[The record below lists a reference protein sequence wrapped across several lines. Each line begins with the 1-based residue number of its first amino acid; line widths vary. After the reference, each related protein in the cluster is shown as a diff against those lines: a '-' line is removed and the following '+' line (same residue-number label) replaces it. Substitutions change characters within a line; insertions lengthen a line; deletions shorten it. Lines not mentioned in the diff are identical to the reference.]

1 MKRSVSGTVP
11 ARSRGRGQAMVEFA
25 LIAPIFLSLLMGIAD
40 LGRVVWAYNSLSS
53 AAREGARFA
62 IVHGGSMNDL
72 CPVGPMDTSLMNPGA
87 SASSCGFAISPSR
100 QAVKD
105 VAVAAAVAGGTNTT
119 ATVCYGKDCTGD
131 TDASGG
137 TNARGTPVTVAVS
150 STISLTVPAFFGMS
164 GYTVTGSTT
173 MLVNH

>member
-1 MKRSVSGTVP
+1 MDGLPCTRR
-11 ARSRGRGQAMVEFA
+11 ARTSGQALVEFA
-25 LIAPIFLSLLMGIAD
+25 LVIPIFLSLLMGIAD

-62 IVHGGSMNDL
+62 IVHGGSQNDL
-72 CPVGPMDTSLMNPGA
+72 CPVGPMDTSLMNHNA
-87 SASSCGFAISPSR
+87 SLAACGFQISPSR

-105 VAVAAAVAGGTNTT
+105 VAVGAAIAGGSNPT
-119 ATVCYGKDCTGD
+119 ATVCYGVGCSGD
-131 TDASGG
+131 TDATGG
-137 TNARGTPVTVAVS
+137 TNARGMPVTVAVS
-150 STISLTVPAFFGMS
+150 STISLTVPAFFGIS